1 MNEWEREQIR
11 SANDGLRATLDS
23 IQGDFEREL
32 GELDEVQR
40 KLSALTV
47 RATSPNNLAQVTV
60 NASGMVT
67 EIKVADDAF
76 RRSTPKQLTIDINE
90 AIRGGVDA
98 VAQARAKILEPVQ
111 VVADGM
117 AGLDEIM
124 PGMPSMR
131 ELRQRFSGFQDG
143 ERTDDGA

>member
-1 MNEWEREQIR
+1 MNEWERDQIR

-40 KLSALTV
+40 KLAALQV
-47 RATSPNNLAQVTV
+47 RATSPNNLAIVTV
-60 NASGMVT
+60 NGSGMVT

-76 RRSTPKQLTIDINE
+76 RRSTPQKLTTDINE

-98 VAQARAKILEPVQ
+98 ATQARAKILEPLQ
-111 VVADGM
+111 TVADGM
-117 AGLDEIM
+117 ADLDEVL

-131 ELRQRFSGFQDG
+131 ELRQRFSEFQDG
-143 ERTDDGA
+143 MS